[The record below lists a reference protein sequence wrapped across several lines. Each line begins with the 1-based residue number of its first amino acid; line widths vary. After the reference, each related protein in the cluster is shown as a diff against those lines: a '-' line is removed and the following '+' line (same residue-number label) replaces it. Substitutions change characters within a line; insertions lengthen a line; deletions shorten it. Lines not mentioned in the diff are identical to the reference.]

1 MGYMSNQQ
9 AGVLSIGSP
18 PQKFSLMDDGAK
30 ASFWQNMA
38 DMADR
43 TRLRYAMTRGDAGD
57 LAAATPYGRV
67 ETPDIR
73 SAYQGYHGNGY
84 TTLTHDDEIA
94 DNAEM
99 YYKRYRDMGLDKAD
113 ALSYL
118 RYAPI
123 FGSLYE
129 MYNDDNLVN
138 PEPYANMLNDTLA
151 RARIGTDP
159 AMAGVR
165 YERINPMAQA
175 AAMRSQMAQGVRS
188 IASAYG
194 NRPGLAAGA
203 IANMMYQGNQ
213 AIGNSLHAAQLY
225 NNNIQR
231 AEDQANFDRWREWQ
245 SRRNAAQ
252 QYNSQLESSI
262 GSAVA
267 GLYMDA
273 DEANRQTRFGNRQNF
288 YRNLG
293 LLGQDERNKWMAGV
307 SALNGMESAGYHTPY
322 EKP

>member
-9 AGVLSIGSP
+9 AGVLRIGSP
-18 PQKFSLMDDGAK
+18 PRKFSLMDDGTK

-43 TRLRYAMTRGDAGD
+43 TRLRYAMTFGDAGD
-57 LAAATPYGRV
+57 LAAATPYGSV

-84 TTLTHDDEIA
+84 TTPTNDDEIA

-99 YYKRYRDMGLDKAD
+99 YDRRYRDMGLDKAD

-151 RARIGTDP
+151 RARMGTDP

>member
-1 MGYMSNQQ
+1 MLRMGR
-9 AGVLSIGSP
+9 P
-18 PQKFSLMDDGAK
+18 PKKFSLIDDGTK

-43 TRLRYAMTRGDAGD
+43 TRLRYAMAFGDAGD
-57 LAAATPYGRV
+57 LASATPYGRLEV
-67 ETPDIR
+67 PDIR
-73 SAYQGYHGNGY
+73 NAYQRYNGKGNP
-84 TTLTHDDEIA
+84 TITHDDEIA

-99 YYKRYRDMGLDKAD
+99 YDRRYRAMGLDKAD

-151 RARIGTDP
+151 RARMGTDP

-213 AIGNSLHAAQLY
+213 AIGNSLQAAQLY

-262 GSAVA
+262 GSAVD

>member
-1 MGYMSNQQ
+1 M
-9 AGVLSIGSP
+9 LSIGSP
-18 PQKFSLMDDGAK
+18 PRKFSLMDDGTK

-43 TRLRYAMTRGDAGD
+43 TRLRYAMTFGDAGD
-57 LAAATPYGRV
+57 LAAATPHGSV
-67 ETPDIR
+67 EMPDILR
-73 SAYQGYHGNGY
+73 SYQGYQSNGSP
-84 TTLTHDDEIA
+84 TLTPDDEIA

-99 YYKRYRDMGLDKAD
+99 YDRRYRDMGLDKAD

-138 PEPYANMLNDTLA
+138 PDPYANMLNDTLA
-151 RARIGTDP
+151 RARMGTDP

-203 IANMMYQGNQ
+203 IANMMYHGNQ
-213 AIGNSLHAAQLY
+213 AIGNSLQSAQLY

-231 AEDQANFDRWREWQ
+231 AEEQANFDRWREWQ

>member
-1 MGYMSNQQ
+1 MSNQQ

-18 PQKFSLMDDGAK
+18 HRKFSLIDDGTK

-43 TRLRYAMTRGDAGD
+43 TRLRYAMTFGDAGD
-57 LAAATPYGRV
+57 LAAATPYGSV
-67 ETPDIR
+67 AMPDIR
-73 SAYQGYHGNGY
+73 RSYQGYQGNGY
-84 TTLTHDDEIA
+84 STLTPDDEIA

-99 YYKRYRDMGLDKAD
+99 YDRRYRDMGLDKAD

-151 RARIGTDP
+151 RARMGTDP

-188 IASAYG
+188 IAAAYG
-194 NRPGLAAGA
+194 NRPGLAAGS

-213 AIGNSLHAAQLY
+213 AIGNSLQSAQLY

-231 AEDQANFDRWREWQ
+231 AEEQANFDRWREWQ

>member
-1 MGYMSNQQ
+1 MLSMGR
-9 AGVLSIGSP
+9 P
-18 PQKFSLMDDGAK
+18 PKKFSLIDDGTK

-43 TRLRYAMTRGDAGD
+43 TRLRYAMAFGDAGD
-57 LAAATPYGRV
+57 LAAATPYGSV
-67 ETPDIR
+67 KMPDIR
-73 SAYQGYHGNGY
+73 HAYQGYQGNGNP
-84 TTLTHDDEIA
+84 TLTPDDEIA

>member
-1 MGYMSNQQ
+1 MGSR
-9 AGVLSIGSP
+9 P
-18 PQKFSLMDDGAK
+18 KKFSLIDDDTK

-57 LAAATPYGRV
+57 LAAATPYGSV
-67 ETPDIR
+67 EMPDIR
-73 SAYQGYHGNGY
+73 RSFQGYQGNGY
-84 TTLTHDDEIA
+84 TTPTNDDEIA

-99 YYKRYRDMGLDKAD
+99 YDRRYRDMGLDKAD

-151 RARIGTDP
+151 RARMGTDP

-175 AAMRSQMAQGVRS
+175 AAMRSQIAQGVRS

>member
-1 MGYMSNQQ
+1 MGSQ
-9 AGVLSIGSP
+9 P
-18 PQKFSLMDDGAK
+18 RKFSLLDDGTK
-30 ASFWQNMA
+30 ARFARFWQNMA

-43 TRLRYAMTRGDAGD
+43 TRLRYAMTIGDAGD
-57 LAAATPYGRV
+57 LAAATPHGSV
-67 ETPDIR
+67 EMPDIR
-73 SAYQGYHGNGY
+73 RSYQGYQSNGS
-84 TTLTHDDEIA
+84 TTATPDDEIA

-99 YYKRYRDMGLDKAD
+99 YDRRYRNMGLDKAD

-151 RARIGTDP
+151 RARMGTDP

-188 IASAYG
+188 IAAAYG
-194 NRPGLAAGA
+194 NRPGLAAGS

-213 AIGNSLHAAQLY
+213 AIGNSLQSAQLY

-231 AEDQANFDRWREWQ
+231 AEEQANFDRWREWQ

>member
-1 MGYMSNQQ
+1 M
-9 AGVLSIGSP
+9 LSIGSP
-18 PQKFSLMDDGAK
+18 PQKFSLMDDGTK

-57 LAAATPYGRV
+57 LAAATPYGSV
-67 ETPDIR
+67 KMPDIR
-73 SAYQGYHGNGY
+73 RSYQGYQGNGY
-84 TTLTHDDEIA
+84 TTLTPDDEIA

-99 YYKRYRDMGLDKAD
+99 YDKRYRDMGLDKAD

-129 MYNDDNLVN
+129 MYNDDNLVK

-151 RARIGTDP
+151 RARMGTDP

-175 AAMRSQMAQGVRS
+175 AAMRSQIAQGVRS

-194 NRPGLAAGA
+194 NRPGLTAGA
-203 IANMMYQGNQ
+203 IANMIYQGNQ

-225 NNNIQR
+225 NDNIQR

-322 EKP
+322 EKH

>member
-1 MGYMSNQQ
+1 MGR
-9 AGVLSIGSP
+9 P
-18 PQKFSLMDDGAK
+18 PKKFSLMDDGTK

-99 YYKRYRDMGLDKAD
+99 YDRRYRDMGLDKAD

-138 PEPYANMLNDTLA
+138 PDPYANMLNDTLA
-151 RARIGTDP
+151 RARMGTDP

>member
-1 MGYMSNQQ
+1 MSNQQ
-9 AGVLSIGSP
+9 AGVLSMGRP
-18 PQKFSLMDDGAK
+18 PKKFSLIDDGTK

-43 TRLRYAMTRGDAGD
+43 TRLRYAMAFGDAGD
-57 LAAATPYGRV
+57 LAAATPYGSV
-67 ETPDIR
+67 KMPDIR
-73 SAYQGYHGNGY
+73 HAYQGYQGNGNP
-84 TTLTHDDEIA
+84 TLTPDDEIA

-138 PEPYANMLNDTLA
+138 TEPYANMLNDTLA
-151 RARIGTDP
+151 RARMGTDP

>member
-1 MGYMSNQQ
+1 MSNQQ
-9 AGVLSIGSP
+9 AGVLSMGSP
-18 PQKFSLMDDGAK
+18 TKKFSLMDDGTK

-57 LAAATPYGRV
+57 LAAATPYGSV
-67 ETPDIR
+67 EMPDIR
-73 SAYQGYHGNGY
+73 SAYQGYQSNSY
-84 TTLTHDDEIA
+84 PTITPDDEIA

-99 YYKRYRDMGLDKAD
+99 YDKRYRDMGLDKAD

-138 PEPYANMLNDTLA
+138 PDPYANMLNDTLA
-151 RARIGTDP
+151 RARMGTDP

>member
-1 MGYMSNQQ
+1 MSNQQ
-9 AGVLSIGSP
+9 AGVLSMGSRP
-18 PQKFSLMDDGAK
+18 RKFSLMDDGTK
-30 ASFWQNMA
+30 ARFWQNMA

-43 TRLRYAMTRGDAGD
+43 TRLLYAMTLGDAGD
-57 LAAATPYGRV
+57 LAAATPYGSV
-67 ETPDIR
+67 EMPDIR
-73 SAYQGYHGNGY
+73 RSYQGYQGNGY
-84 TTLTHDDEIA
+84 STLTPDDEIA

-99 YYKRYRDMGLDKAD
+99 YDRRYRDMGLDKAD

-151 RARIGTDP
+151 RARMGTDP

-188 IASAYG
+188 IAAAYG
-194 NRPGLAAGA
+194 NRPGLAAGS

-213 AIGNSLHAAQLY
+213 AIGNSLQAAQLY

-231 AEDQANFDRWREWQ
+231 AEEQANFDRWREWQ

-273 DEANRQTRFGNRQNF
+273 DEANRKTRFGNRQNF

>member
-1 MGYMSNQQ
+1 M
-9 AGVLSIGSP
+9 GSP
-18 PQKFSLMDDGAK
+18 PRKFSLMDDGTK

-43 TRLRYAMTRGDAGD
+43 TRLRYAMTRGNSGD
-57 LAAATPYGRV
+57 LAAATPYGSV

-84 TTLTHDDEIA
+84 TTPTNDDEIA

-99 YYKRYRDMGLDKAD
+99 YDRRYRDMGLDKAD

-151 RARIGTDP
+151 RARMGTDP

>member
-1 MGYMSNQQ
+1 M
-9 AGVLSIGSP
+9 LRIGSP
-18 PQKFSLMDDGAK
+18 PRKFSLMDDGTK

-43 TRLRYAMTRGDAGD
+43 TRLRYAMTRGNSGD
-57 LAAATPYGRV
+57 LAAATPYGSV

-84 TTLTHDDEIA
+84 TTPTNDDEIA

-99 YYKRYRDMGLDKAD
+99 YDRRYRDMGLDKAD
-113 ALSYL
+113 AFSYL

-151 RARIGTDP
+151 RARMGTDP

-213 AIGNSLHAAQLY
+213 AIGNSLQSAQLY

>member
-1 MGYMSNQQ
+1 MLSMGR
-9 AGVLSIGSP
+9 P
-18 PQKFSLMDDGAK
+18 PKKFSLIDDGTK

-38 DMADR
+38 DMAAR
-43 TRLRYAMTRGDAGD
+43 TRLRYAMAFGDAGD
-57 LAAATPYGRV
+57 IAAAIPDWRFEV
-67 ETPDIR
+67 PDIR
-73 SAYQGYHGNGY
+73 NAYQRYNGNGNP
-84 TTLTHDDEIA
+84 TIAHDGNSNPTIAHDDEIA
-94 DNAEM
+94 NNAEM
-99 YYKRYRDMGLDKAD
+99 YDRRYRAMGLDKAD

-151 RARIGTDP
+151 RARMGTDP

-213 AIGNSLHAAQLY
+213 AIGNSLQAAQMY

>member
-1 MGYMSNQQ
+1 M
-9 AGVLSIGSP
+9 LRIGSP
-18 PQKFSLMDDGAK
+18 PRKFSLMDDGTK

-43 TRLRYAMTRGDAGD
+43 TRLRYAMTRGNSGD
-57 LAAATPYGRV
+57 LAAATPYGSV

-84 TTLTHDDEIA
+84 TTPTNDDEIA

-99 YYKRYRDMGLDKAD
+99 YDRRYRDMGLDKAD

-151 RARIGTDP
+151 RARMGTDP

-194 NRPGLAAGA
+194 NRPGLAAGS

-213 AIGNSLHAAQLY
+213 AIGNSLQSAQLY

-231 AEDQANFDRWREWQ
+231 AEEQANFDRWREWQ

>member
-1 MGYMSNQQ
+1 
-9 AGVLSIGSP
+9 
-18 PQKFSLMDDGAK
+18 
-30 ASFWQNMA
+30 
-38 DMADR
+38 MADR

-67 ETPDIR
+67 EMPDIR
-73 SAYQGYHGNGY
+73 HAYQGYQGNGDP
-84 TTLTHDDEIA
+84 TITHDDEVA

-99 YYKRYRDMGLDKAD
+99 YDRRYRDMGLDKAD

-151 RARIGTDP
+151 RARMGTDP

-188 IASAYG
+188 ISAAYG
-194 NRPGLAAGA
+194 NRPGLAAGS

-213 AIGNSLHAAQLY
+213 AIGNSLQAAQLY

-231 AEDQANFDRWREWQ
+231 AEEQANFDRWREWQ

-293 LLGQDERNKWMAGV
+293 LLGHDERNKWMAGV

>member
-1 MGYMSNQQ
+1 M
-9 AGVLSIGSP
+9 LRIGSP
-18 PQKFSLMDDGAK
+18 PRKFSLMDDGTK

-43 TRLRYAMTRGDAGD
+43 TRLRYAMTRGNSGD
-57 LAAATPYGRV
+57 LAAATPYGSV

-84 TTLTHDDEIA
+84 TTPTNDDEIA

-99 YYKRYRDMGLDKAD
+99 YDRRYRDMGLDKAD

-151 RARIGTDP
+151 RARMGTDP

>member
-1 MGYMSNQQ
+1 M
-9 AGVLSIGSP
+9 LRIGSP
-18 PQKFSLMDDGAK
+18 PRKFSLMDDGTK

-43 TRLRYAMTRGDAGD
+43 TRLRYAMTRGNSGD
-57 LAAATPYGRV
+57 LAAATPYGSV

-84 TTLTHDDEIA
+84 TTPTNDDEIA

-99 YYKRYRDMGLDKAD
+99 YDRRYRDMGLDKAD

-151 RARIGTDP
+151 RARMGTDP

-213 AIGNSLHAAQLY
+213 AIGNSLQSAQLY

-231 AEDQANFDRWREWQ
+231 AEEQANFDRWREWQ

>member
-1 MGYMSNQQ
+1 M
-9 AGVLSIGSP
+9 LSIGSP
-18 PQKFSLMDDGAK
+18 HRKFSLIDDGTK

-43 TRLRYAMTRGDAGD
+43 TRLRYAMTFGDAGD
-57 LAAATPYGRV
+57 LAAATPYGSV
-67 ETPDIR
+67 EMPDIR
-73 SAYQGYHGNGY
+73 RSYQGYQGNGY
-84 TTLTHDDEIA
+84 STLTPDDEIA

-99 YYKRYRDMGLDKAD
+99 YDRRYRDMGLDKAD

-151 RARIGTDP
+151 RARMGTDP

-188 IASAYG
+188 IAAAYG
-194 NRPGLAAGA
+194 NRPGLAAGS

-213 AIGNSLHAAQLY
+213 AIGNSLQSAQLY

-231 AEDQANFDRWREWQ
+231 AEEQANFDRWREWQ

>member
-1 MGYMSNQQ
+1 MSNKQ
-9 AGVLSIGSP
+9 AGVLSMGRP
-18 PQKFSLMDDGAK
+18 PKKFSLIDDGTK

-43 TRLRYAMTRGDAGD
+43 TRLRYAMAFGDAGD
-57 LAAATPYGRV
+57 LAAATPYGSV
-67 ETPDIR
+67 KMPDIR
-73 SAYQGYHGNGY
+73 HAYQGYQGNGNP
-84 TTLTHDDEIA
+84 TLTPDDEIA

>member
-1 MGYMSNQQ
+1 M
-9 AGVLSIGSP
+9 GSP
-18 PQKFSLMDDGAK
+18 TKKFSLMDDGTK

-57 LAAATPYGRV
+57 LAAATPYGSV
-67 ETPDIR
+67 EMPDIR
-73 SAYQGYHGNGY
+73 SAYQGYQSNSY
-84 TTLTHDDEIA
+84 PTITPDDEIA

-99 YYKRYRDMGLDKAD
+99 YDKRYRDMGLDKAD

-138 PEPYANMLNDTLA
+138 PDPYANMLNDTLA
-151 RARIGTDP
+151 RARMGTDP

>member
-18 PQKFSLMDDGAK
+18 PQKFSLMDDGTK
-30 ASFWQNMA
+30 ASFWQN
-38 DMADR
+38 MADR

-57 LAAATPYGRV
+57 LAAATPYGSV
-67 ETPDIR
+67 KMPDIR
-73 SAYQGYHGNGY
+73 HAYQGYQGNGN
-84 TTLTHDDEIA
+84 TTLTPDDEIT

-99 YYKRYRDMGLDKAD
+99 YDKRYRDMGLDKAD

-151 RARIGTDP
+151 RARMGTDP

-175 AAMRSQMAQGVRS
+175 AAMRSQIAQGVRS

-267 GLYMDA
+267 GLYLDA